1 MLIFGRIIGIQVPSM
16 QYKRPLFSARLN
28 LKSYYSLKILNN
40 YIIMSLLQIFTLLGA
55 LGMFLYGM
63 NLMSS
68 GLQKAAGDRL
78 RGFLSAMTSSPLKRV
93 LTGLGITT
101 IIQSSSATTVMVV
114 SFVNAGLLTLVQA
127 IGVIMGANIGT
138 TVTAWMVAWLGF
150 KADISILAIP
160 LMLFG
165 FLFSNS
171 KKNQHKNIGEL
182 IVGFSLL
189 FLGLSF
195 MKGSVPNLSETP
207 EVLNFVKDW
216 ASNGFASVLIFL
228 LFGTILTLVL
238 QSSSA
243 TMAITLIMLSMGY
256 IPFTMACAMVLGEN
270 IGTTITANIAASVGN
285 TSAKRAAMSH
295 TIFNVFGVIWALAL
309 FTPFLNLVGLIIES
323 FGLPN
328 PTKEGFS
335 VPSPTS
341 PESTAALYGLSMLHT
356 LFNCIN
362 TCILIWFTGLIEK
375 AVINIIKAPANQ
387 EKDVF
392 RLKYIEAGPLAT
404 PELATEQA
412 SNEII
417 HFAQISKR
425 GLAYAQEA
433 INETDADKFEE
444 LRSKLVKYEEISDRI
459 EYEIAQFLNAVSSGE
474 ISEKTSMEIKAM
486 YKVIGELESL
496 GDSGE
501 NISRI
506 LSRRNIH
513 KKEFDA
519 DAIKK
524 LNQMT
529 GLVDR
534 AYDAMIEN
542 LELAFNGKLVEISNA
557 YAAEDRINT
566 LRNNLRDEAIENLD
580 NGNKT
585 YQSSVYFMDIVSE
598 LERMGDFMINISQS
612 LQRAYG
618 IAK

>member
-1 MLIFGRIIGIQVPSM
+1 
-16 QYKRPLFSARLN
+16 
-28 LKSYYSLKILNN
+28 
-40 YIIMSLLQIFTLLGA
+40 MSILQIFTLLGA

-78 RGFLSAMTSSPLKRV
+78 RGFLSAMTSNPFKRV
-93 LTGLGITT
+93 MTGLGITA

-138 TVTAWMVAWLGF
+138 TVTAWLVAWLGF

-195 MKGSVPNLSETP
+195 MKESVPDLSETP
-207 EVLNFVKDW
+207 QVLEFVKDW
-216 ASNGFASVLIFL
+216 SSYGFTSVLIFL
-228 LFGTILTLVL
+228 VFGTVLTLVL

-256 IPFTMACAMVLGEN
+256 IPFSMACAMVLGEN

-295 TIFNVFGVIWALAL
+295 TIFNVFGVIWALI
-309 FTPFLNLVGLIIES
+309 FFQPFLGLVGIIIES

-328 PTKEGFS
+328 PAKEGFS
-335 VPSPTS
+335 VSSPTS
-341 PESTAALYGLSMLHT
+341 PESTATLYGLSMLHT
-356 LFNCIN
+356 LFNTIN
-362 TCILIWFTGLIEK
+362 TAILIGCTGLIEK
-375 AVINIIKAPANQ
+375 AVIKIVKAPANQ

-417 HFAQISKR
+417 HFAEISKK
-425 GLAYAQEA
+425 GLGYAREA
-433 INETDADKFEE
+433 INETNTDKFEE
-444 LRSKLVKYEEISDRI
+444 LRNKLVKYEEISDRI
-459 EYEIAQFLNAVSSGE
+459 EYEIAQFLNAVSSDE
-474 ISEKTSMEIKAM
+474 VSEKTSKEIKAM

-501 NISRI
+501 TISRI

-519 DAIKK
+519 DSIKK

-529 GLVDR
+529 DLVEK
-534 AYDAMIEN
+534 AYDVMIEN
-542 LELAFNGKLVEISNA
+542 LNLAFSGKLGDIANA
-557 YAAEDRINT
+557 YAAEDHINT
-566 LRNNLRDEAIENLD
+566 LRNNLRDAAIEDIDSN
-580 NGNKT
+580 NKT
-585 YQSSVYFMDIVSE
+585 YQSSVYFMDIISE

-618 IAK
+618 VAK

>member
-1 MLIFGRIIGIQVPSM
+1 M
-16 QYKRPLFSARLN
+16 N
-28 LKSYYSLKILNN
+28 
-40 YIIMSLLQIFTLLGA
+40 LLQVFTLLGA

-78 RGFLSAMTSSPLKRV
+78 RGFLSAMTSNPFKRV
-93 LTGLGITT
+93 MTGLGITA

-138 TVTAWMVAWLGF
+138 TVTAWLVAWLGF

-195 MKGSVPNLSETP
+195 MKESVPDLSETP
-207 EVLNFVKDW
+207 QVLEFVKDW
-216 ASNGFASVLIFL
+216 SSYGFSSVLIFL
-228 LFGTILTLVL
+228 VFGTILTLVL

-256 IPFTMACAMVLGEN
+256 IPFSMACAMVLGEN

-295 TIFNVFGVIWALAL
+295 TIFNVFGVIWALI
-309 FTPFLNLVGLIIES
+309 FFKPFLGLVGIIIES

-328 PTKEGFS
+328 PSKEGFT
-335 VPSPTS
+335 VASPTS

-356 LFNCIN
+356 LFNTIN
-362 TCILIWFTGLIEK
+362 TTILIGCTGLIEK
-375 AVINIIKAPANQ
+375 AVIKIIKAPANQ

-417 HFAQISKR
+417 HFAEISKR
-425 GLAYAQEA
+425 GLSYAREA
-433 INETDADKFEE
+433 INETNTDKFEE
-444 LRSKLVKYEEISDRI
+444 LRGKLVKYEEISDRI
-459 EYEIAQFLNAVSSGE
+459 EYEIAQFLNAVSSDE
-474 ISEKTSMEIKAM
+474 VSEKTSKEIKAM

-501 NISRI
+501 TISRI

-519 DAIKK
+519 DSIKK

-529 GLVDR
+529 DLVEK
-534 AYDAMIEN
+534 AYDVMIEN
-542 LELAFNGKLVEISNA
+542 LNLAFNGKLGDIANA
-557 YAAEDRINT
+557 YAAEDHINT
-566 LRNNLRDEAIENLD
+566 LRNNLRDAAIEDIDSN
-580 NGNKT
+580 NKT
-585 YQSSVYFMDIVSE
+585 YQSSVYFMDIISE

-618 IAK
+618 VAK

>member
-1 MLIFGRIIGIQVPSM
+1 M
-16 QYKRPLFSARLN
+16 N
-28 LKSYYSLKILNN
+28 
-40 YIIMSLLQIFTLLGA
+40 LLQVFTLLGA

-78 RGFLSAMTSSPLKRV
+78 RGFLSAMTSNPFKRV
-93 LTGLGITT
+93 MTGLGITA

-138 TVTAWMVAWLGF
+138 TVTAWLVAWLGF

-195 MKGSVPNLSETP
+195 MKESVPDLSETP
-207 EVLNFVKDW
+207 QVLEFVKDW
-216 ASNGFASVLIFL
+216 SSYGFSSVLIFL
-228 LFGTILTLVL
+228 VFGTVLTLVL

-256 IPFTMACAMVLGEN
+256 IPFSMACAMVLGEN

-295 TIFNVFGVIWALAL
+295 TIFNVFGVIWALI
-309 FTPFLNLVGLIIES
+309 FFKPFLGLVGIIIES

-328 PTKEGFS
+328 PSKEGFA
-335 VPSPTS
+335 VASPTS

-356 LFNCIN
+356 LFNTIN
-362 TCILIWFTGLIEK
+362 TTILIGCTGLIEK
-375 AVINIIKAPANQ
+375 AVIKIIKAPANQ

-417 HFAQISKR
+417 HFAEISKR
-425 GLAYAQEA
+425 GLGYAREA
-433 INETDADKFEE
+433 INETNADKFEE
-444 LRSKLVKYEEISDRI
+444 LRGKLVKYEEISDRI
-459 EYEIAQFLNAVSSGE
+459 EYEIAQFLNAVSSDE
-474 ISEKTSMEIKAM
+474 VSEKTSKEIKAM

-501 NISRI
+501 TISRI

-513 KKEFDA
+513 KKEFDT
-519 DAIKK
+519 DSIKK

-529 GLVDR
+529 DLVEK
-534 AYDAMIEN
+534 AYDVMIEN
-542 LELAFNGKLVEISNA
+542 LNLAFNGKLGDIANA
-557 YAAEDRINT
+557 YAAEDHINT
-566 LRNNLRDEAIENLD
+566 LRNNLRDAAIEDIDSN
-580 NGNKT
+580 NKT

>member
-1 MLIFGRIIGIQVPSM
+1 M
-16 QYKRPLFSARLN
+16 N
-28 LKSYYSLKILNN
+28 
-40 YIIMSLLQIFTLLGA
+40 LLQIFTLLGA

-78 RGFLSAMTSSPLKRV
+78 RGFLSAMTSNPLKRV
-93 LTGLGITT
+93 MTGLGITA

-138 TVTAWMVAWLGF
+138 TVTAWLVAWLGF

-171 KKNQHKNIGEL
+171 KKNQHRNIGEL

-195 MKGSVPNLSETP
+195 MKESVPDLSETP
-207 EVLNFVKDW
+207 QVLEFVKDW
-216 ASNGFASVLIFL
+216 SSYGFTSVLIFL
-228 LFGTILTLVL
+228 VFGTVLTLVL

-256 IPFTMACAMVLGEN
+256 IPFSMACAMVLGEN

-295 TIFNVFGVIWALAL
+295 TIFNVFGVIWALI
-309 FTPFLNLVGLIIES
+309 FFKPFLGLVGLIIES

-328 PTKEGFS
+328 PSKEGF
-335 VPSPTS
+335 VVASPTS

-356 LFNCIN
+356 LFNTIN
-362 TCILIWFTGLIEK
+362 TAILIGCTGLIEK
-375 AVINIIKAPANQ
+375 AVIKIIKAPANQ

-417 HFAQISKR
+417 HFTEISKR
-425 GLAYAQEA
+425 GLGYAREA
-433 INETDADKFEE
+433 INETNADKFEE
-444 LRSKLVKYEEISDRI
+444 LRGKLVKYEEISDRI
-459 EYEIAQFLNAVSSGE
+459 EYEIAQFLNAVSSDE
-474 ISEKTSMEIKAM
+474 VSEKTSKEIKAM

-501 NISRI
+501 TISRI

-519 DAIKK
+519 DSIKK

-529 GLVDR
+529 DLVEK
-534 AYDAMIEN
+534 AYDVMIEN
-542 LELAFNGKLVEISNA
+542 LNLAFSGKLDDIANA
-557 YAAEDRINT
+557 YAAEDHINT
-566 LRNNLRDEAIENLD
+566 LRNNLRDAAIEDIDSN
-580 NGNKT
+580 NKT
-585 YQSSVYFMDIVSE
+585 YQSSVYFMDIISE

-618 IAK
+618 VAK